1 MKRCFL
7 IGLAVLVAG
16 IAEAREPLRIPLFP
30 EGTPSKNGL
39 EGTPETINDKGY
51 YVGVS
56 EPELEVFLPDSARA
70 TGQIMLVVPGGSY
83 EKVCVTYE
91 GYRTAEWLNGQGIA
105 AAVLKYRMPNGHP
118 EIPLEDGVQAMR
130 VLRREA
136 RSWGVDP
143 RNVGVMG
150 FSAGGHFVSTLLTE
164 YPDAES
170 RPDFGVLVYPVITM
184 SYSSA
189 RTRENLLGARSGEE
203 ALRKRYSTCEQ
214 VHEGMP
220 EVLLVLC
227 DDDRAVVP
235 ENSIRFYRAL
245 KKQGVRAEMHIFP
258 QGGHGFWMRERYR
271 YGEETYPLILRW
283 IREHDNTKQ
292 SK

>member
-1 MKRCFL
+1 MKRSL
-7 IGLAVLVAG
+7 LLLAVLLAAGVA
-16 IAEAREPLRIPLFP
+16 AAREPLRVPLFP
-30 EGTPSKNGL
+30 DGAPSRNGL
-39 EGTPETINDKGY
+39 EGTPESINDKGY

-56 EPELEVFLPDSARA
+56 NPELEVFLPDSARA
-70 TGQIMLVVPGGSY
+70 TGQIVLVVPGGSY

-118 EIPLEDGVQAMR
+118 DIPLEDGVQAMR
-130 VLRREA
+130 VIRRDA
-136 RSWGVDP
+136 RAWGADP
-143 RNVGVMG
+143 QNVGIMG
-150 FSAGGHFVSTLLTE
+150 FSAGGHFVSRLITE
-164 YPDAES
+164 YPDAEA
-170 RPDFGVLVYPVITM
+170 RPDYAVLVYPVITM
-184 SYSSA
+184 RYSSV
-189 RTRENLLGARSGEE
+189 RTRENLLGARSGDEF
-203 ALRKRYSTCEQ
+203 LRKRYSTCEQ

-235 ENSIRFYRAL
+235 ENAIRFYRAL

-271 YGEETYPLILRW
+271 YGAETYPLILRW
-283 IREHDNTKQ
+283 IREHDKTNQTK
-292 SK
+292 

>member
-1 MKRCFL
+1 MKRSL
-7 IGLAVLVAG
+7 LLLAVLLAAGVA
-16 IAEAREPLRIPLFP
+16 AAREPLRVPLFP
-30 EGTPSKNGL
+30 DGAPSRNGL
-39 EGTPETINDKGY
+39 EGTPESINDKGY

-56 EPELEVFLPDSARA
+56 DPELEVFLPDSAWA
-70 TGQIMLVVPGGSY
+70 TGRIVLVVPGGSY

-118 EIPLEDGVQAMR
+118 DIPLEDGVQAMR
-130 VLRREA
+130 VIRRDA
-136 RSWGVDP
+136 RAWGVDP
-143 RNVGVMG
+143 QNVGIMG

-184 SYSSA
+184 RYSSV
-189 RTRENLLGARSGEE
+189 RTRENLLGARSGDEF
-203 ALRKRYSTCEQ
+203 LRKRYSTCEQ

-235 ENSIRFYRAL
+235 ENAIRFYRAL

-271 YGEETYPLILRW
+271 YGAETYPLILR
-283 IREHDNTKQ
+283 REHDKTNQTK
-292 SK
+292 